1 MLRKGYGNPYLGSG
15 VEISILTMGKLGHLY
30 TQYENRIKQVKS
42 LGMQDQTTDQIRQ
55 QLV

>member
-1 MLRKGYGNPYLGSG
+1 MKGLWESVSG
-15 VEISILTMGKLGHLY
+15 KWGGDIDLSDGKLGHLY